1 MGHCAEALLRE
12 NDLAM
17 CHLSALKMHKLLW
30 PSDSTFRNLI
40 LWQHTRMK
48 ISMCMCC
55 IFVVGLFEKVKI
67 CKLSKRPLI
76 GDSVYIMVVVVQSL
90 SYTGLFCDP
99 VDCSPPGSSV
109 REISQARILE
119 WVAISSSRKSL
130 QPRDWTWASCI
141 AGRFFTTESLRKPK
155 YVMVP
160 LCSGTS
166 YNTEMKVVDFFLHQ
180 YRKISKI
187 KFIF

>member
-1 MGHCAEALLRE
+1 
-12 NDLAM
+12 
-17 CHLSALKMHKLLW
+17 
-30 PSDSTFRNLI
+30 
-40 LWQHTRMK
+40 
-48 ISMCMCC
+48 MCMCC

-119 WVAISSSRKSL
+119 WVAISFLLHWQAGSL
-130 QPRDWTWASCI
+130 LPAPP
-141 AGRFFTTESLRKPK
+141 GKPTTCECLLKAATI
-155 YVMVP
+155 
-160 LCSGTS
+160 G
-166 YNTEMKVVDFFLHQ
+166 
-180 YRKISKI
+180 I
-187 KFIF
+187 